1 MHRFRSDL
9 LPSGLIAIIPDAF
22 LCPCYQLYYAVYTGK
37 FYSELKLPKCEAN
50 HLGCP
55 LSFYIFPR
63 SAKGQV
69 TKRLTPHPASTQR
82 VPAEHKAV
90 VQFPPHTMLVHVLP
104 VQTAHTAVPSTLWN
118 RNIDRSGTQNIS
130 CLLCLLK
137 GLPMLVVMTKKES
150 NNGIVRGTRSFFC
163 FKIEAGCEL
172 RGERALKLSEACVV
186 KMAAVWLTG
195 TAVFFWRSNVAQRE
209 AVMDWLVR
217 VLVGWRQTE
226 ALRTDS
232 TQEEV
237 KKTAYSL
244 TVPVLLQL
252 LLTRGHRLHDKN
264 FRANTSGH
272 RLQGKD
278 FRTQTSVQILQD
290 KDFRENNS
298 GHILQGKYF
307 RTQTSGHRLQ
317 CKYFRT
323 KTSGKIIQDTY
334 FRAQTSQHRHR
345 DTDFRTQTSE
355 HILQYSLSQK
365 VTDR

>member
-37 FYSELKLPKCEAN
+37 FYSGLKLPKCEAN

-252 LLTRGHRLHDKN
+252 LLTGGHRLHDKN
-264 FRANTSGH
+264 FRA
-272 RLQGKD
+272 K
-278 FRTQTSVQILQD
+278 
-290 KDFRENNS
+290 
-298 GHILQGKYF
+298 
-307 RTQTSGHRLQ
+307 TSGHRLQ